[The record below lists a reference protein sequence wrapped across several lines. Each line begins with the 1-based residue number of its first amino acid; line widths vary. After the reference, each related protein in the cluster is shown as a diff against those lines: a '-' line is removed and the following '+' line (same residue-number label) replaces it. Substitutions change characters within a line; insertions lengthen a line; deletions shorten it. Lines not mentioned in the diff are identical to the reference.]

1 MTDFLMSKSRK
12 DIVSAKARSA
22 YLATSRRFLTPH
34 LNKSEILRLS
44 LGETK
49 ARLIET
55 KKFNSIL
62 GTLALSIALRLA
74 ERLIAKWLEE
84 NLYSYDAIKNF
95 EGKAMSLREN
105 KTWQFLV
112 GYARPAKCLE
122 VARSGRVYAFFRDE
136 SEGFENIGSLIPLA
150 AQPQ

>member
-12 DIVSAKARSA
+12 DIVSAKARTA
-22 YLATSRRFLTPH
+22 YLATSKRFFTPH
-34 LNKSEILRLS
+34 LNKPEILRLA

-84 NLYSYDAIKNF
+84 NLYSYDAIQNF
-95 EGKAMSLREN
+95 EG
-105 KTWQFLV
+105 
-112 GYARPAKCLE
+112 
-122 VARSGRVYAFFRDE
+122 E
-136 SEGFENIGSLIPLA
+136 SNVSTRK
-150 AQPQ
+150 

>member
-12 DIVSAKARSA
+12 DIVSAKARTA
-22 YLATSRRFLTPH
+22 YLATSRRFITPH
-34 LNKSEILRLS
+34 LNKPEILRLAV
-44 LGETK
+44 GETK

-84 NLYSYDAIKNF
+84 NLYSYDAIQNF
-95 EGKAMSLREN
+95 EG
-105 KTWQFLV
+105 
-112 GYARPAKCLE
+112 
-122 VARSGRVYAFFRDE
+122 E
-136 SEGFENIGSLIPLA
+136 SNVSTRK
-150 AQPQ
+150 